1 MFKIQTK
8 DGKTEVVDI
17 SRDEEKAKRLI
28 KKLREEEYQDSITGI
43 SILKP
48 CGGKTRCPIC
58 KRTNLLCKTCGSELK
73 GSTCTTGAQYSFS
86 RPGYS
91 RKVLY
96 VPEII
101 RPELDGGNK
110 GGERIVVFVDGIKVV
125 LMAHENQP
133 ALRVTLAKP
142 GNIRYNPM

>member
-8 DGKTEVVDI
+8 DGRTEVVDI
-17 SRDEEKAKRLI
+17 SWDENKAKELI
-28 KKLREEEYQDSITGI
+28 KRLKDPKYQETITGM
-43 SILKP
+43 SILKE
-48 CGGKTRCPIC
+48 CGGKTRCPVC
-58 KRTNLLCKTCGSELK
+58 KRTNLICKTCGRDLK
-73 GSTCTTGAQYSFS
+73 GHTCSTGAQYSFS

-96 VPEII
+96 LPEFIK
-101 RPELDGGNK
+101 PELERGNK
-110 GGERIVVFVDGIKVV
+110 GGERITVLVDGMKVV

-142 GNIRYNPM
+142 GDIRYNPM